1 MTEIPWDKARSDNH
15 LTVPL
20 ALKLFLPPHITHVV
34 FVITVAVCKIG
45 QQITVI

>member
-1 MTEIPWDKARSDNH
+1 MTEISWDKIRSDNH

-20 ALKLFLPPHITHVV
+20 ALKLLPPPHITHVV
-34 FVITVAVCKIG
+34 FAITVAVCTIG